1 MVKYAKQVRKAS
13 WWVIITSILLI
24 SLDII
29 VVTNQALFDFMPSYG
44 IGMIAGCLGVLAAFL
59 GLRASKEKSAVIF
72 FSSFK
77 RVSILATFGAIC
89 AMGGVLWLGIIFSI
103 HTVCLEKVDVPLH
116 YDSLFLN
123 QTCYNFVDD
132 WTYENETSID
142 STDDGSGEYSGDGS
156 GEEID
161 IFEERFSRPVSLHVE
176 ISHTKDAVF
185 AAKIIPWIL
194 WKAREPPMWNL
205 TQILRQM
212 TARQRKI
219 QIQKPKLNPAK
230 KLRCRWKFDAHLY
243 LKTIC
248 LPPF

>member
-161 IFEERFSRPVSLHVE
+161 IFEERFSRPALAKTYYFSLFTEIVLLLIDFIILILLAQSAGCCFCCEDNSVDPMESQRTSYVE
-176 ISHTKDAVF
+176 SDADSPSNDSSSEEDSDSETE
-185 AAKIIPWIL
+185 A
-194 WKAREPPMWNL
+194 
-205 TQILRQM
+205 
-212 TARQRKI
+212 
-219 QIQKPKLNPAK
+219 
-230 KLRCRWKFDAHLY
+230 
-243 LKTIC
+243 
-248 LPPF
+248 